1 MTLYL
6 YVGPREIRQHAMNTA
21 RFEVRGSFDVAL
33 WAQTQEVKRHEAL
46 WATFTIDS
54 SGALWI
60 ADRRSEHIGCSRG
73 EPVQTAGELAFLLN
87 SDGAEVVEATNQST
101 GFCPAV
107 ESWAALTNALN
118 KAGIVR
124 PDGWTTAFEFRRC
137 LNCQATNI
145 VKDGWLVCA
154 QCDAD
159 LPLEWNFDAV
169 QK

>member
-1 MTLYL
+1 MTLYP
-6 YVGPREIRQHAMNTA
+6 YVGPREVRQHAMNTA
-21 RFEVRGSFDVAL
+21 RFQIRVASDVAL
-33 WAQTQEVKRHEAL
+33 WAQTQQTKQHEAL
-46 WATFTIDS
+46 WATFVVDS
-54 SGALWI
+54 NGELWV

-73 EPVQTAGELAFLLN
+73 EPVRAAGELAFVLN
-87 SDGAEVVEATNQST
+87 SNGAEVVETTNQST

-107 ESWAALTNALN
+107 ESWGALECAL
-118 KAGIVR
+118 KRAGIVH
-124 PDGWTTAFEFRRC
+124 PDAWTTAFEFRRC

-159 LPLEWNFDAV
+159 LPLEWNFHAV